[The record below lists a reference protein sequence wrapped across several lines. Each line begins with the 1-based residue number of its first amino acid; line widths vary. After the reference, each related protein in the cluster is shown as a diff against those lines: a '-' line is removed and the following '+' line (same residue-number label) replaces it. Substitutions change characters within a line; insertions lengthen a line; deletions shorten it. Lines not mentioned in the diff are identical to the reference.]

1 VPFLSSIRP
10 LDLFSIFLFLPTDK
24 PLVIALQSV
33 VITSLR
39 LIRLPPRMS
48 GPSASCS
55 LTCTLLHAVHMVK
68 RFSLTTSLC
77 RLYHHNPWADTSTG
91 ACQSFMY
98 YLEQP
103 VAFFM
108 QRFPGMT
115 IAVAQFFAHHVFNLL
130 DPDPT
135 KPITRISAHDF
146 GVWARDLP
154 IHLGPDA
161 RRDPRIAFGAIQ
173 PASSPTSGS
182 PYATTNITNNRHPAP
197 VPLDQMLPYERGR
210 ESLESDRA
218 SFREKAPPLL
228 SISTQQ
234 PPVAIESDAESDEEG
249 TKSRSASGNSG
260 ARRRRRAARG
270 KGNGTPTSG
279 NITPVLHTP
288 KDEHLDQLATALQMR
303 ARAISKTAEPAPPV
317 PAPVLVPS
325 APLLKK
331 KKSSKWENIFR
342 RDSGSDAEYVTPG
355 VAAQLAKIEVPPT
368 QAPEP
373 AFDPLVPVPV
383 PRTARA
389 VHVNNIIMSLNP
401 AVPAASSATIASKSS
416 AGSSQSREEARGR
429 KNGRKHDI
437 SPSSAR
443 RTPSAPNERQW
454 RQNANTDAPPPVP
467 TRPPWYHYVKG
478 RDARQDAPTPTTNPP
493 PPVPEMPVEYRT
505 AQAQI
510 IRQPLAPPRS
520 SSPTTST
527 YTSTYTSGNRKSATP
542 SIRSISTVTSSTSS
556 NWRSSAWSRYAGSV
570 RSVST
575 TATSVSSGS
584 SWREAER
591 ERPKTNVKGELMCVQ
606 LPLLLLCYLVLFT
619 DEEYLCR
626 HGWDSLGTRR
636 AAPTP
641 VPQAK
646 GVCTQVHPSTQAP
659 RPNAQV
665 PCARHA
671 PRYHC
676 RGCGQQT
683 APPC

>member
-1 VPFLSSIRP
+1 
-10 LDLFSIFLFLPTDK
+10 
-24 PLVIALQSV
+24 
-33 VITSLR
+33 
-39 LIRLPPRMS
+39 
-48 GPSASCS
+48 
-55 LTCTLLHAVHMVK
+55 MVK
-68 RFSLTTSLC
+68 RFSLTTTFPSPSLC

-115 IAVAQFFAHHVFNLL
+115 IAVAQFFANHVFNLL
-130 DPDPT
+130 NPDPT
-135 KPITRISAHDF
+135 QPITRISAHDF

-173 PASSPTSGS
+173 PPSSPTS
-182 PYATTNITNNRHPAP
+182 PHATTTANSRHPVP
-197 VPLDQMLPYERGR
+197 VPLDQMLPYERER

-228 SISTQQ
+228 SITTQQ

-249 TKSRSASGNSG
+249 AKSRSASGNSG

-288 KDEHLDQLATALQMR
+288 KDELLDQLATQFQMH
-303 ARAISKTAEPAPPV
+303 ARAISKAAEPVPPV
-317 PAPVLVPS
+317 PPVPVLVPVPVLP

-342 RDSGSDAEYVTPG
+342 RDSGSDAEYVTPV
-355 VAAQLAKIEVPPT
+355 VAEQLAKIEVPPT
-368 QAPEP
+368 RQHPALKAPEP
-373 AFDPLVPVPV
+373 AFDHPPV

-401 AVPAASSATIASKSS
+401 AVPASSSSTVSSKSS

-429 KNGRKHDI
+429 KKGRKHDI

-454 RQNANTDAPPPVP
+454 RQNASADPPPPVP
-467 TRPPWYHYVKG
+467 TRPAWFHWRDG
-478 RDARQDAPTPTTNPP
+478 RQHQDAPNPDPNLDLP
-493 PPVPEMPVEYRT
+493 PPVPEMPVEYGS
-505 AQAQI
+505 AQVQAQVQI
-510 IRQPLAPPRS
+510 VRQPLGPPRS
-520 SSPTTST
+520 PSPTTS
-527 YTSTYTSGNRKSATP
+527 TSTYTSGNRKSVTP
-542 SIRSISTVTSSTSS
+542 SIRSVSTVTSSASS

-575 TATSVSSGS
+575 AATSVSSGS
-584 SWREAER
+584 SWREGER
-591 ERPKTNVKGELMCVQ
+591 GRPKTNVKGESMCVR
-606 LPLLLLCYLVLFT
+606 LPILSLSYSILFT
-619 DEEYLCR
+619 DK
-626 HGWDSLGTRR
+626 H
-636 AAPTP
+636 
-641 VPQAK
+641 
-646 GVCTQVHPSTQAP
+646 
-659 RPNAQV
+659 
-665 PCARHA
+665 
-671 PRYHC
+671 
-676 RGCGQQT
+676 
-683 APPC
+683 